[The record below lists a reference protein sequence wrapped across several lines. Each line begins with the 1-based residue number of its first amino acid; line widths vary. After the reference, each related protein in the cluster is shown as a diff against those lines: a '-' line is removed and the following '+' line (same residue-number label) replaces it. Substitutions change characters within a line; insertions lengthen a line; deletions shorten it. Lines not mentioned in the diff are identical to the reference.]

1 MERGAA
7 LVREEQAGVVCQID
21 SVEDITRNLV
31 DFLLRLDNPVMPPM
45 SQEAASRYSRQSQAG
60 DFARLLDEVI
70 ACQSTCGS
78 IIGILPLHSQRRVP
92 HTDRP
97 IVRQSRRSRP

>member
-45 SQEAASRYSRQSQAG
+45 SQEAASRYSRQSQAAG
-60 DFARLLDEVI
+60 GVLD
-70 ACQSTCGS
+70 
-78 IIGILPLHSQRRVP
+78 
-92 HTDRP
+92 
-97 IVRQSRRSRP
+97 